1 MIIFTPASLF
11 NSVIVTTL
19 AISKVTAT
27 FALANIG
34 TNGYYSHVAA
44 CGSSQL
50 VCDCWTSASPSYVV
64 NLSAFSISPG
74 VCDSGQ
80 LAVVWQGGTS
90 DEWYVYS
97 DGNNVV
103 ATCSSWYAPSVE
115 CDKHIEVAPLLYCV
129 SSKIQC

>member
-1 MIIFTPASLF
+1 MIFFSPANLF

-19 AISKVTAT
+19 AISKVDAT

-34 TNGYYSHVAA
+34 TVNGYYSHVAA
-44 CGSSQL
+44 CGSSRL
-50 VCDCWTSASPSYVV
+50 VCDCWTSASPSYVN
-64 NLSAFSISPG
+64 NLSACSISPG
-74 VCDSGQ
+74 VCDCGQ
-80 LAVVWQGGTS
+80 LAVVWQGTS

-115 CDKHIEVAPLLYCV
+115 CDNHIEVAPLLYCV
-129 SSKIQC
+129 SSEIQC